1 MPFFVTWKPCAERV
15 KIAREQPLRLPLTTP
30 RRVNSSVSSQ
40 ARDDA
45 PTTCAISL
53 LAAILSNLLHE
64 GLGHAA
70 TALLTGAKSGVL
82 STVAW
87 SSECDSRLVAAG
99 GTLANL
105 AASIVFWIALRNPKS
120 ASVRWR
126 YFLLTSFAFNLF
138 EGTGYFL
145 FSGVTN
151 FGDWAEVIAGLH
163 APWLWRALLVIVGMA
178 SYFGAVLA
186 VGIAIVRYVG
196 VPRSESRR
204 LRRLTLIPYFSTLIL
219 VCTAGLLNPIGI
231 QLVWQSALPATAGAK
246 SGLLWLRYYI
256 PKGTVPRR
264 RPDGIARSYV
274 WITVAVALSLLFVF
288 VLGRGIVLHR

>member
-1 MPFFVTWKPCAERV
+1 V
-15 KIAREQPLRLPLTTP
+15 
-30 RRVNSSVSSQ
+30 VNGSISIQ
-40 ARDDA
+40 ARDNA
-45 PTTCAISL
+45 PTVCAISL
-53 LAAILSNLLHE
+53 LAAILSHLLHE

-87 SSECDSRLVAAG
+87 SSEFDSRVVAAG

-105 AASIVFWIALRNPKS
+105 AASIVFWIALRNAKS

-126 YFLLTSFAFNLF
+126 FFLLTSFAFNVF

-151 FGDWAEVIAGLH
+151 FGDWAEVIAGLQAH
-163 APWLWRALLVIVGMA
+163 WLWRALLVIVGMA

-186 VGIAIVRYVG
+186 VGIGIVRYVG
-196 VPRSESRR
+196 VPRNESRR
-204 LRRLTLIPYFSTLIL
+204 LQRLTLIRYFSTLIL
-219 VCTAGLLNPIGI
+219 VCSAGLLNPIGM

-256 PKGTVPRR
+256 PKGTVPKR
-264 RPDGIARSYV
+264 RPDGIKRSYV
-274 WITVAVALSLLFVF
+274 WITVAIALSLLFVF
-288 VLGRGIVLHR
+288 VLGRGIGLHR

>member
-1 MPFFVTWKPCAERV
+1 LSFG
-15 KIAREQPLRLPLTTP
+15 LR
-30 RRVNSSVSSQ
+30 
-40 ARDDA
+40 
-45 PTTCAISL
+45 
-53 LAAILSNLLHE
+53 
-64 GLGHAA
+64 
-70 TALLTGAKSGVL
+70 
-82 STVAW
+82 
-87 SSECDSRLVAAG
+87 
-99 GTLANL
+99 
-105 AASIVFWIALRNPKS
+105 RNPKS

-145 FSGVTN
+145 FSGVAN

-163 APWLWRALLVIVGMA
+163 AHWLWRALLVIVGMA

-186 VGIAIVRYVG
+186 VGIAMVRYVG
-196 VPRSESRR
+196 VPRIASLR
-204 LRRLTLIPYFSTLIL
+204 LRRLTLIPYFSTMIL

-256 PKGTVPRR
+256 PNGTVPRR
-264 RPDGIARSYV
+264 RADGIERSYV

-288 VLGRGIVLHR
+288 VLGRGIVLHS

>member
-1 MPFFVTWKPCAERV
+1 M
-15 KIAREQPLRLPLTTP
+15 
-30 RRVNSSVSSQ
+30 
-40 ARDDA
+40 
-45 PTTCAISL
+45 
-53 LAAILSNLLHE
+53 
-64 GLGHAA
+64 HA
-70 TALLTGAKSGVL
+70 
-82 STVAW
+82 
-87 SSECDSRLVAAG
+87 
-99 GTLANL
+99 
-105 AASIVFWIALRNPKS
+105 
-120 ASVRWR
+120 
-126 YFLLTSFAFNLF
+126 
-138 EGTGYFL
+138 
-145 FSGVTN
+145 
-151 FGDWAEVIAGLH
+151 H
-163 APWLWRALLVIVGMA
+163 WLWRALLVTGGMA

-264 RPDGIARSYV
+264 RPDGIERSYV
-274 WITVAVALSLLFVF
+274 WITVALALSLPFVF

>member
-1 MPFFVTWKPCAERV
+1 MAIRSVT
-15 KIAREQPLRLPLTTP
+15 L
-30 RRVNSSVSSQ
+30 Q
-40 ARDDA
+40 ANDDA
-45 PTTCAISL
+45 LTVCAISL

-64 GLGHAA
+64 GLRHAA
-70 TALLTGAKSGVL
+70 ALLTGTKSGL
-82 STVAW
+82 LTTVAW
-87 SSECDSRLVAAG
+87 SSDFDSRLVAAG

-105 AASIVFWIALRNPKS
+105 AASMVFWIALRNAKS

-126 YFLLTSFAFNLF
+126 FFLLTSFAFNLF

-163 APWLWRALLVIVGMA
+163 AHWLWRALLVIVGMA

-256 PKGTVPRR
+256 PKGTVPKR
-264 RPDGIARSYV
+264 RPDGIERSYV
-274 WITVAVALSLLFVF
+274 WITAAVALSLLFVF

>member
-1 MPFFVTWKPCAERV
+1 V
-15 KIAREQPLRLPLTTP
+15 
-30 RRVNSSVSSQ
+30 
-40 ARDDA
+40 
-45 PTTCAISL
+45 CAISL

-70 TALLTGAKSGVL
+70 TALLTGTKSGL
-82 STVAW
+82 LTTVAW
-87 SSECDSRLVAAG
+87 SSDFDSRLVAAG

-105 AASIVFWIALRNPKS
+105 AGSIVFWIALRNAKS

-126 YFLLTSFAFNLF
+126 FFLLTSFAFNLF

-163 APWLWRALLVIVGMA
+163 AHWLWRALLVIVGMA

-186 VGIAIVRYVG
+186 VGIAMVRYVG

-231 QLVWQSALPATAGAK
+231 QLVWQSALPATGGAK

-264 RPDGIARSYV
+264 RPDGIERSYV
-274 WITVAVALSLLFVF
+274 WITVAVSLSLLFVF

>member
-1 MPFFVTWKPCAERV
+1 
-15 KIAREQPLRLPLTTP
+15 LRLPLATP
-30 RRVNSSVSSQ
+30 RRVDSSTSLE

-45 PTTCAISL
+45 PTVCAISL

-70 TALLTGAKSGVL
+70 TALLTGTKSGL
-82 STVAW
+82 LTTVAW
-87 SSECDSRLVAAG
+87 SSEFDSRLVAAG

-105 AASIVFWIALRNPKS
+105 AASIVLWIALGNAKS

-126 YFLLTSFAFNLF
+126 FFLLTSFAFNLF

-151 FGDWAEVIAGLH
+151 FGDWAQVIAGLH
-163 APWLWRALLVIVGMA
+163 AHWLWRALLVIVGMA

-204 LRRLTLIPYFSTLIL
+204 LRRLTLIPYFLTLIL

-231 QLVWQSALPATAGAK
+231 QLVWQSAQPATAGAK

-264 RPDGIARSYV
+264 RPDGIQRSYA
-274 WITVAVALSLLFVF
+274 WITVAVALSLPFVF

>member
-1 MPFFVTWKPCAERV
+1 M
-15 KIAREQPLRLPLTTP
+15 RLPLTTP
-30 RRVNSSVSSQ
+30 RRVNSSVSL
-40 ARDDA
+40 DDA
-45 PTTCAISL
+45 PTVCAISL

-70 TALLTGAKSGVL
+70 TALLTGTKSGL
-82 STVAW
+82 LTSVAW
-87 SSECDSRLVAAG
+87 SSEFDSRLVAAG

-105 AASIVFWIALRNPKS
+105 AASLVFWIALRNAKS

-126 YFLLTSFAFNLF
+126 LFLLTSFAFNFF

-151 FGDWAEVIAGLH
+151 FGDWAQVIAGLH
-163 APWLWRALLVIVGMA
+163 AHWLWRGLLVIVGMV
-178 SYFGAVLA
+178 SYLGAVLA